1 MVILSATARPAT
13 GPCQYPGMDNLDLL
27 AEQIAYYRA
36 RAPEYERG
44 LYATAEAQALIGE
57 VLQRVPANV
66 DVLELACGTGVWTE
80 RLAGPART
88 LTAVD
93 AAPEMIELAAARV
106 AGKGVEFVH
115 ADVLN
120 WRPSRRYD
128 VVFFGFWLSHV
139 PSERYADFWTL
150 LGDCIVDGGQV
161 VFVDEHVRSA
171 GKESWLAREV
181 VQRTLADGST
191 HRVVKAFLDPAE
203 VTARLAA
210 LGWHSD
216 VTALGTGWVIG
227 QARPTG

>member
-1 MVILSATARPAT
+1 M
-13 GPCQYPGMDNLDLL
+13 
-27 AEQIAYYRA
+27 
-36 RAPEYERG
+36 
-44 LYATAEAQALIGE
+44 
-57 VLQRVPANV
+57 
-66 DVLELACGTGVWTE
+66 
-80 RLAGPART
+80 
-88 LTAVD
+88 
-93 AAPEMIELAAARV
+93 
-106 AGKGVEFVH
+106 EFVH

-191 HRVVKAFLDPAE
+191 HRVVKAFLDPAGGDRPPGR
-203 VTARLAA
+203 ARLA
-210 LGWHSD
+210 LGCH
-216 VTALGTGWVIG
+216 GTGHRLGDRRGPPNRIPPDAPGYRANCPAEPPVRQPAERFGTGSPSVASNRRWSP
-227 QARPTG
+227 QWRPVCEDE

>member
-1 MVILSATARPAT
+1 
-13 GPCQYPGMDNLDLL
+13 MDNLDLL

-36 RAPEYERG
+36 RAPEYEGG

-57 VLQRVPANV
+57 VLELLPAGV

-80 RLAGPART
+80 PLAGRARS

-106 AGKGVEFVH
+106 AGTGVQFVR
-115 ADVLN
+115 ADVLH
-120 WRPSRRYD
+120 WSPPRRYD

-139 PSERYADFWTL
+139 PAERFADFWTM

-161 VFVDEHVRSA
+161 VFVDEHVSSA

-191 HRVVKAFLDPAE
+191 HRVVKAYLDPPE

-210 LGWHSD
+210 LGWQADLRVS
-216 VTALGTGWVIG
+216 GPGWVIG
-227 QARPTG
+227 EARRE